1 MAVNLQQ
8 QLESVGV
15 KMRLVAEK
23 YRTLSA
29 VKSDLESDNVRLRAE
44 IISRDREIEQ
54 LRAKLEYQQVATT
67 ITPSR
72 QELEQTRAI
81 VADLVRDIDRCIAE
95 LME

>member
-29 VKSDLESDNVRLRAE
+29 VKSDLESDNVRLKAE
-44 IISRDREIEQ
+44 IISRDREIPAGCHYNYAEPP
-54 LRAKLEYQQVATT
+54 RAGADEGHSRRFGARHRQVY
-67 ITPSR
+67 R
-72 QELEQTRAI
+72 RADG
-81 VADLVRDIDRCIAE
+81 VTSSTL
-95 LME
+95 